1 MAQHD
6 YNIANQ
12 GFPAFRTD
20 LNNALSAIQTT
31 NSGTSRPTGAVA
43 GQLWLDTTST
53 TTPTL
58 KYYDGADDIS
68 LATIDHSANTVNWL
82 DSTVS
87 ITGLSTTATGTVLT
101 LSDSASTSTVNLI
114 IDNQKEIRFR
124 ETTAN
129 GTNYVALKAP
139 ASLSADL
146 TFTLPSTDG
155 TNGQAL
161 ITNGSGVLSF
171 TTISAG
177 TSWQS
182 VKTSG
187 FTAVAGEGYPCNTT
201 SSAFTVTLPASPSV
215 GDTIVLVDYAGT
227 FATNN
232 ITLGANG
239 NKINGATSNKILTTN
254 REAVTLTYVDSTQGW
269 VSSSGANE
277 GTQSIDAVTYSASIL
292 VVAGG
297 GGSGF
302 AVGAGGGAGGYR
314 TSTQNLEIGSVY
326 TITVG
331 DGGTGSSSNTLAGGN
346 GSNSSISGSGITT
359 ITSAGGGGGG
369 GVNGTTA
376 GSGGSG
382 GGAYENFTPGTGNTP
397 STSPS
402 QGNNGGNGS
411 LNTPNYPG
419 GGGGGASAVGG
430 NASGTTGGNGG
441 NGTASSITGSSVTYA
456 GGGGGGTYNNGTG
469 GTGGTGGGGN
479 ASSTNGTQG
488 TAGTVNLGGGA
499 GGGTDFSPYSV
510 NGVAGGKGVVI
521 LSVATANYSSTT
533 TGSPTIT
540 TSGSNTILK
549 FTGSGSYT
557 A

>member
-12 GFPAFRTD
+12 GFSSFRSD
-20 LNNALSAIQTT
+20 LNNALSAVQTT

-43 GQLWLDTTST
+43 GQLWLDTTTATS
-53 TTPTL
+53 PTL

-68 LATIDHSANTVNWL
+68 LATIDHTANTVNWL

-101 LSDSASTSTVNLI
+101 LSDSVNTSTVNLI

-146 TFTLPSTDG
+146 TFTLPATDG
-155 TNGQAL
+155 TAGQSL

-182 VKTSG
+182 VQTTG
-187 FTAVAGEGYPCNTT
+187 FTAVSGRGYPCNTT
-201 SSAFTVTLPASPSV
+201 SASFTVTLPASPSV
-215 GDTIVLVDYAGT
+215 GDYVQIVDYAGT

-232 ITLGANG
+232 ITLGANS
-239 NKINGATSNKILTTN
+239 NKINGVVANKTISTN

-269 VSSSGANE
+269 VS
-277 GTQSIDAVTYSASIL
+277 TSASNYGSQSLDPLPYSVDFL

-297 GGSGF
+297 GGGG
-302 AVGAGGGAGGYR
+302 VPNQGGGGGAGGYR
-314 TSTQNLEIGSVY
+314 TSTQSVSVG
-326 TITVG
+326 TVITVTVG
-331 DGGTGSSSNTLAGGN
+331 DGGAASIGTTN
-346 GSNSSISGSGITT
+346 GSNSSISGSGLST

-369 GVNGTTA
+369 QGSGA
-376 GSGGSG
+376 GGSGGSG
-382 GGAYENFTPGTGNTP
+382 GGGGGNGGTAGNGNTP

-402 QGNNGGNGS
+402 QGNNGGTG
-411 LNTPNYPG
+411 TTTAPNYGG
-419 GGGGGASAVGG
+419 GGGGGAGAVGG
-430 NASGTTGGNGG
+430 NGTNTAGGNGG

-456 GGGGGGTYNNGTG
+456 GGGGGGTFSGGTI
-469 GTGGTGGGGN
+469 GTGGTGGGANGGLN
-479 ASSTNGTQG
+479 AG
-488 TAGTVNLGGGA
+488 TANTGGGGGGTTGSGGGA
-499 GGGTDFSPYSV
+499 GG
-510 NGVAGGKGVVI
+510 KGIVI
-521 LSVATANYSSTT
+521 LSFSTASYSGTT

-540 TSGSNTILK
+540 TSGSNTILQ